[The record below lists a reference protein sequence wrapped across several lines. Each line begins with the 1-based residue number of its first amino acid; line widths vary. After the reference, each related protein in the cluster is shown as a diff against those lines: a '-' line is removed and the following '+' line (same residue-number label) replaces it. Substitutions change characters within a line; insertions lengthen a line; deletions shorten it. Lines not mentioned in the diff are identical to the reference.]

1 LKAPAGYRVPRHWH
15 PTDEQVTLISGDF
28 NLSMGKK
35 DEAMD
40 AALAPGDYVNLPA
53 RMQHE
58 ASTRDGA
65 VVEIHSEGPFQIHY
79 VDPADD
85 PTAKK
90 D

>member
-1 LKAPAGYRVPRHWH
+1 
-15 PTDEQVTLISGDF
+15 
-28 NLSMGKK
+28 
-35 DEAMD
+35 
-40 AALAPGDYVNLPA
+40 
-53 RMQHE
+53 MQHE

-85 PTAKK
+85 PSAKK